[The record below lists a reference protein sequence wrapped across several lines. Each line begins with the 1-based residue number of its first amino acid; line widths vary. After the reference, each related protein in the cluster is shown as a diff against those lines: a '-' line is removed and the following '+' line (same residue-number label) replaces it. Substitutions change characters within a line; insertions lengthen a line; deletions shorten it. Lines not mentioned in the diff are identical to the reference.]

1 MHEHSTPDQSR
12 HDRTDHDRTDHDRT
26 VHDRTVHDLPEETLD
41 PAWWEERYRSQDR
54 LWSGRVNA
62 SLVQLASDLPP
73 GTALDAGAGEGGD
86 AVWLA
91 ERGWRVTA
99 VDASR
104 TALDRGAAEAARR
117 GLDVTWVQADLR
129 TWVPSQRYDLVTS
142 HYLHAEGGRG
152 WHWLADAV
160 APGGTLL
167 VVGHDPSDLDGPVPR
182 PHLARLGHTADQV
195 AADLDP
201 TQWASIEPQVL
212 VRTIPH
218 DGVEVT
224 VRDAV
229 LVARRR

>member
-1 MHEHSTPDQSR
+1 M
-12 HDRTDHDRTDHDRT
+12 TDDGTT
-26 VHDRTVHDLPEETLD
+26 EELD
-41 PAWWEERYRSQDR
+41 PAWWEDRYRAHPH
-54 LWSGRVNA
+54 LWSGRVNVSLAQVA
-62 SLVQLASDLPP
+62 STLTP
-73 GTALDAGAGEGGD
+73 GTALDVGAGEGAD

-91 ERGWRVTA
+91 EHGWRVTA

-117 GLDVTWVQADLR
+117 GLEVTWQEADVR
-129 TWVPSQRYDLVTS
+129 TWTPPGRYDLVTS

-152 WHWLADAV
+152 WAWLADAV

-167 VVGHDPSDLDGPVPR
+167 VVGHDPSDDAFPR
-182 PHLARLGHTADQV
+182 PHLERLGHTADQV

-201 TQWASIEPQVL
+201 ADWVSVEPRV
-212 VRTIPH
+212 VERTVTH
-218 DGVEVT
+218 DGAEVT

>member
-1 MHEHSTPDQSR
+1 MHDHQHPTHDQRDSHHHDAPD
-12 HDRTDHDRTDHDRT
+12 
-26 VHDRTVHDLPEETLD
+26 EELD
-41 PAWWEERYRSQDR
+41 PDWWEDRYRAHER
-54 LWSGRVNA
+54 VWSGRVNA
-62 SLVQLASDLPP
+62 SLAQVAADLTP
-73 GTALDAGAGEGGD
+73 GTALDAGAGEGAD

-91 ERGWRVTA
+91 ERRWRVTA

-117 GLDVTWVQADLR
+117 GLAVTWTQADLR
-129 TWVPSQRYDLVTS
+129 TWTPPARYDLVTS

-152 WHWLADAV
+152 WAWLADAV

-182 PHLARLGHTADQV
+182 PHLARLGHTADAV

-201 TQWASIEPQVL
+201 AQWVSIDPQV
-212 VRTIPH
+212 VERTITH
-218 DGVEVT
+218 DGAAVR

>member
-1 MHEHSTPDQSR
+1 MHADDQ
-12 HDRTDHDRTDHDRT
+12 HETLAEQHAPQHAHDHD
-26 VHDRTVHDLPEETLD
+26 DLGDEPLD
-41 PAWWEERYRSQDR
+41 PAWWEERYRSQER

-62 SLVQLASDLPP
+62 SLVQLAADLPP

-91 ERGWRVTA
+91 EHGWRVTA

-117 GLDVTWVQADLR
+117 GLDVTWVEADLR
-129 TWVPSQRYDLVTS
+129 TWAPSQRYDLVTS
-142 HYLHAEGGRG
+142 HYLHAEGER
-152 WHWLADAV
+152 WWRPLAQAV

-182 PHLARLGHTADQV
+182 PHLARLGHTADEV

-201 TQWASIEPQVL
+201 ADWASIEPQVL
-212 VRTIPH
+212 ERTIEH
-218 DGVEVT
+218 DGVAVT